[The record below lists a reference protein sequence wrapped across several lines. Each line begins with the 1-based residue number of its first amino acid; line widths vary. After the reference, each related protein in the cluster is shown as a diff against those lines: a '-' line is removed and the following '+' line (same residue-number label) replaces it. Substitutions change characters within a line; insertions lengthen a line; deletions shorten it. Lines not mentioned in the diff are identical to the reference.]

1 MDGGNKLTDKLPAGI
16 ELNGKRLRISFM
28 YEGKRCRE
36 PLKNIAKIDKKS
48 IAYAENK
55 RRAILA
61 EIYEGRFDYAAHFP
75 DSPQAATC
83 SGLDAK
89 GLKRTVKEGI
99 DAWLE
104 VQQAK
109 KAKSTHI
116 NYTSKAK
123 HVSQRFGKRRISDV
137 GKRDLELFQAHLL
150 RNGFSPKTVNDIFTI
165 VRGVWTEAF
174 EDGIIKNNP
183 TDRIRNVE
191 RDDSSEFADPF
202 TRDELELIAN
212 GDPTRMK
219 DARMI
224 LFNCWVGLSVSELV
238 ALALEDI
245 DKERRGIHVR
255 RAKVAGEFK
264 VPKERSRIRF
274 VELISPAYNHLMQIL
289 AEVEGSSP
297 EEIEVTQR
305 DAITKRKEKIT
316 LLFRNSVS
324 QRPWNGRTLSEW
336 FTDHLKRSN
345 VRHRGA
351 NQCRHTFASQVLS
364 SYVPIEWVSRQL
376 GHSDTTMVKK
386 HYGRWLPDDTKSMAA
401 TISQMM
407 GFETK

>member
-1 MDGGNKLTDKLPAGI
+1 MTKKLPAGI

-28 YEGKRCRE
+28 FNGRRCRE
-36 PLKNIAKIDKKS
+36 PLKNISKIDSKS

-61 EIYEGRFDYAAHFP
+61 EIREGRFDYSAHFP
-75 DSPQAATC
+75 DSSQAATF
-83 SGLDAK
+83 SGLEIK
-89 GLKRTVKEGI
+89 NLKRTVQEGI

-109 KAKSTHI
+109 KAKSTYI
-116 NYTSKAK
+116 NYASKAK
-123 HVSQRFGKRRISDV
+123 HVSEKFGKRRIADI
-137 GKRDLELFQAHLL
+137 GKGDLELFQARLL
-150 RNGFSPKTVNDIFTI
+150 REGFSPKTVNDIFTI

-174 EDGIIKNNP
+174 EDGVIKNNP
-183 TDRIRNVE
+183 TDRIRNIE
-191 RDDSSEFADPF
+191 RDGESEFADPF
-202 TRDELELIAN
+202 TRNELELIAN
-212 GDPTRMK
+212 GDPSRMK

-238 ALALEDI
+238 ALAMEDV
-245 DKERRGIHVR
+245 DLARGGIHVR

-274 VELISPAYNHLMQIL
+274 VELISPARELLKKIL

-305 DAITKRKEKIT
+305 DAITKKTEQIT

-324 QRPWNGRTLSEW
+324 QRPWNGKSLSEW
-336 FTDHLKRSN
+336 FTCHLKLSS

-351 NQCRHTFASQVLS
+351 NQCRHTFASQALS
-364 SYVPIEWVSRQL
+364 SYVPIEWVARQL
-376 GHSDTTMVKK
+376 GHTDTTMVKK
-386 HYGRWLPDDTKSMAA
+386 HYGRWLPDDTKNMAA
-401 TISQMM
+401 VISQMM
-407 GFETK
+407 GFQAD